1 MSAVGPSAD
10 VRARLDAL
18 RELGCTVEGPRRL
31 ENGTFAC
38 VVILPTREAIE
49 GEGPD
54 ADGAALAAAERA
66 EAELGVTSFPGMVD
80 PSLAFRL
87 SGLVAKGDRVETR
100 VEGEGAFVAISRGP
114 RSVEVAAPTLDEAA
128 LHALRRWSAEAPEP
142 EA

>member
-1 MSAVGPSAD
+1 VPSAD
-10 VRARLDAL
+10 VLARLDVL
-18 RELGCTVEGPRRL
+18 RDLGCSVEGPRGL
-31 ENGTFAC
+31 GDGTYAC

-54 ADGAALAAAERA
+54 PDAAALAAAERA
-66 EAELGVTSFPGMVD
+66 EAELGVTSFPGIVD

-87 SGLVAKGDRVETR
+87 SGLVAKGDFVETR
-100 VEGEGAFVAISRGP
+100 VDPEGAYVSISRGP

>member
-1 MSAVGPSAD
+1 MSATEPSAD
-10 VRARLDAL
+10 VRARLDVL
-18 RELGCTVEGPRRL
+18 RDLGCAVEGPRGL
-31 ENGTFAC
+31 DDGTFAC

-54 ADGAALAAAERA
+54 PDAAALAAAERA
-66 EAELGVTSFPGMVD
+66 EEELGAQSFPGMVD

-87 SGLVAKGDRVETR
+87 SGLVAKGDHVETR
-100 VEGEGAFVAISRGP
+100 VEDGGAFVAISRGP